1 MVATVAVLDAWICG
15 TARLDA
21 ARRFSAARRLGT
33 AGRFR
38 SRTGR
43 IEMLMTKASVNGRR
57 IHSDHNK
64 RESDHKAARENARH
78 EKPPRLERGV
88 KGGMEMFFRNPVP
101 KLWHTR
107 LKSQNNLCGHSMP
120 EGRKSLENRDFC
132 LFKNIRGRF
141 ERLGGS
147 VTSQNL

>member
-88 KGGMEMFFRNPVP
+88 KGGDGNVFPRSSTQT
-101 KLWHTR
+101 LA
-107 LKSQNNLCGHSMP
+107 HSAEESKQSMWALYA
-120 EGRKSLENRDFC
+120 GR
-132 LFKNIRGRF
+132 
-141 ERLGGS
+141 
-147 VTSQNL
+147 T